1 MDKRIKILID
11 NGHGAETPGKRS
23 PDGRLPEYRY
33 SREIAAE
40 ILKELRKKGIDAIL
54 LVPEERDVALSERV
68 RRVNSYCSSQGTS
81 NVILLSIHCN
91 AAPPN
96 DGKWHKARGWSAWTS
111 PGRTGSDLL
120 AEYLYKSAAS
130 VLPSAIPIRR
140 DLSDGDSDW
149 EANFT
154 ILTKTRCVAVLT
166 ENLFQDNKE
175 DVDYLLSDSGRS
187 AIINLHVNG
196 LTSYL
201 QHRG

>member
-40 ILKELRKKGIDAIL
+40 ILKELRKRGIDAIL